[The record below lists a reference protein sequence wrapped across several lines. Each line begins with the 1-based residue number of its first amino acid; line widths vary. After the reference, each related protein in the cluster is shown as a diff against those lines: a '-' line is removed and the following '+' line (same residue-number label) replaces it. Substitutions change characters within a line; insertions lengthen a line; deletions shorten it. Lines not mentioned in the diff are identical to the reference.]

1 MKPSA
6 TARIMMLL
14 NVVSL
19 AALQAAADA
28 PMRPIAGAGAEARTL
43 VCYANTRPAYSLANG
58 LEALKLHL
66 QRVATRLE
74 VMAISNATPDRVAGV
89 DYIVV
94 YCPQSLPDI
103 SHDFLRSIAGAN
115 KPVLWIGYGADRLAE
130 MALFKGQFSVS
141 AFTAARSATRVS
153 YRGRDWPVAVDSWIP
168 ARLAT
173 NSAAQE
179 LMSLPDPDSSPQATR
194 PLSWKA
200 AHATFFASDPSVG
213 MLGLLFEDL
222 LFDFFSVK
230 QSPAS
235 RVFLRIEDYHCRCNH
250 REFRRMVDYLFARR
264 HPFMVAVRPDYR
276 DPSSGG
282 LLDLDSQPEF
292 VEALRYAQQRGGRL
306 VMRSGSRAHTNE
318 SEEGYEFWDAQLDRP
333 LAGQTS
339 ESVRDQILQGARGML
354 RHGLLPLAWE
364 TPNHAASSVA
374 YSEIARGF
382 STAIERVQ
390 LSDATCLANAEIGG
404 PTIDS
409 YGRLIIPENLGHVPD
424 TPSGFDD
431 PIRSRAEIIT
441 RLRGATAGCSIHPYQ
456 SLEKLAAVVGTL
468 ERFQVP
474 FLDLADL
481 DNCVELPDAMLL
493 TGNARRAIR
502 LRNMVV
508 RSRVYDRTG
517 RLLEE
522 KREPI
527 VTSGERTFQRAGAG
541 DCELFEFNEAN

>member
-1 MKPSA
+1 M
-6 TARIMMLL
+6 IVL
-14 NVVSL
+14 NAVSL
-19 AALQAAADA
+19 AALQAATEA
-28 PMRPIAGAGAEARTL
+28 PMRPVAGAGAEARTL
-43 VCYANTRPAYSLANG
+43 VFYANTRPAYSLANG

-66 QRVATRLE
+66 QRVATRVE
-74 VMAISNATPDRVAGV
+74 VMVISNATPDRVAGA

-94 YCPQSLPDI
+94 YCPQSLPDM
-103 SHDFLRSIAGAN
+103 SNDFLHSIAGAN

-130 MALFKGQFSVS
+130 MAPFKGQFDISE
-141 AFTAARSATRVS
+141 FTAARSATKVS

-173 NSAAQE
+173 NSTAQV
-179 LMSLPDPDSSPQATR
+179 LMSVPDPDSSPQATS

-213 MLGLLFEDL
+213 MMGLLFEDL
-222 LFDFFSVK
+222 LFDFFAVK
-230 QSPAS
+230 QFPAP
-235 RVFLRIEDYHCRCNH
+235 RVFLRIEDYHCQCNH
-250 REFRRMVDYLFARR
+250 REFRRMVDYLFARG

-276 DPSSGG
+276 DPSSGE
-282 LLDLDSQPEF
+282 LRDLDSQPEF
-292 VEALRYAQQRGGRL
+292 VEALRYAEQRGGRL
-306 VMRSGSRAHTNE
+306 VMRSGSRAHANE
-318 SEEGYEFWDAQLDRP
+318 RDEGYEFWDAQLDRP
-333 LAGQTS
+333 IAGQTS
-339 ESVRDQILQGARGML
+339 ESVSDQLRQEARRML

-364 TPNHAASSVA
+364 TPDYAASSAA

-390 LSDATCLANAEIGG
+390 LSDATCLANAETGG
-404 PTIDS
+404 LTIDS
-409 YGRLIIPENLGHVPD
+409 YGRLIVPENLGYVRD

-431 PIRSRAEIIT
+431 PIRLRAEIIT

-481 DNCVELPDAMLL
+481 DNCVELPDALLL
-493 TGNARRAIR
+493 TGNARRTIR
-502 LRNMVV
+502 LRNMAV
-508 RSRVYDRTG
+508 RSRAYDRTG
-517 RLLEE
+517 RLLVE
-522 KREPI
+522 KREPV
-527 VTSGERTFQRAGAG
+527 VTSGERTFQRTGAG